1 MYLVI
6 CSIIILV
13 FLGFLNFQKVIS
25 SEKKSYLYLKLSS
38 ETSLCLT
45 PLLFLLSGFLL
56 EQKYLHRINQRQ
68 CFDALEK
75 EIKVSITSLS

>member
-25 SEKKSYLYLKLSS
+25 SEKSYLYLKLSS

>member
-25 SEKKSYLYLKLSS
+25 SEKSYLYLKLSS

-75 EIKVSITSLS
+75 EIKVSIPSLS

>member
-25 SEKKSYLYLKLSS
+25 SEKKLPLLKTFI
-38 ETSLCLT
+38 TSLCLT